1 MIPRLVLPALM
12 LPVLMLVAALIAA
25 PASAAERPVPRI
37 ASFGLCADQILLMLA
52 DPDQIVSV
60 SDQATGPLSVY
71 RDRARAFP
79 VNRGSAEEVIASGA
93 TLLLHSDAMNKRSA
107 DALASFGIK
116 TISVPFA
123 NSWAEVDAMT
133 RLIARA
139 IDREARG
146 EAVIADMHRRLARLR
161 PAEPL
166 AQWPTV
172 IYYRPDGGGAGTG
185 TFVDES
191 LRAAGFRNLQ
201 AEWGPPLWSGVPVEQ
216 IVRQPPDLF
225 AVSYFDTNNNAS
237 SVLRRNPVLWGHAR
251 TRPVLNVPGKYW
263 NCGSPLLIDAVE
275 LLARERADLM
285 RRRSERH
292 PR

>member
-12 LPVLMLVAALIAA
+12 LAALMLMGALIAA
-25 PASAAERPVPRI
+25 PATAAGRPLPRV
-37 ASFGLCADQILLMLA
+37 ASFGLCADQMLLMMA
-52 DPDQIVSV
+52 APGQIASV

-71 RDRARAFP
+71 ADRARAFP
-79 VNRGSAEEVIASGA
+79 ANRGSAEEVIASGA
-93 TLLLHSDAMNKRSA
+93 TVLLHSDAMNKRSA
-107 DALASFGIK
+107 DALASFGIR
-116 TISVPFA
+116 TISVSFA

-133 RLIARA
+133 RLVARA
-139 IDREARG
+139 IGREARG

-161 PAEPL
+161 PAEPP

-191 LRAAGFRNLQ
+191 LRTAGFRNLQ

-225 AVSYFDTNNNAS
+225 AVSYFDTNHNAS

-251 TRPVLNVPGKYW
+251 SRPVLNVPGKYW
-263 NCGSPLLIDAVE
+263 NCGSPLLVEAVE
-275 LLARERADLM
+275 LLARERAGVM
-285 RRRSERH
+285 HQRRERH
-292 PR
+292 PQ

>member
-1 MIPRLVLPALM
+1 MISRLVLPALM
-12 LPVLMLVAALIAA
+12 LIVALIATS
-25 PASAAERPVPRI
+25 ASATGRSLPRV
-37 ASFGLCADQILLMLA
+37 ASFGLCADQMLLMLA
-52 DPDQIVSV
+52 DPGQIVSV

-79 VNRGSAEEVIASGA
+79 QNRGSAEEVIASGA
-93 TLLLHSDAMNKRSA
+93 TLLLYSDTMNRRSA

-139 IDREARG
+139 IGREARG
-146 EAVIADMHRRLARLR
+146 EAVIADMHRRLARVR
-161 PAEPL
+161 PAEPT

-201 AEWGPPLWSGVPVEQ
+201 AEWGPPLWSGVPVEWV
-216 IVRQPPDLF
+216 VRHPPDFF

-263 NCGSPLLIDAVE
+263 NCGSPLLVEAVE
-275 LLARERADLM
+275 LLARERANVM
-285 RRRSERH
+285 RQGRERH